1 MYLEFKLKI
10 KFINTLLSIRINF
23 IWEKLNVWKFT
34 VKLFSMKQLIR
45 CKFQLVTGLKY
56 MYKKYVYFQFL

>member
-45 CKFQLVTGLKY
+45 CYFHFATCFKY